1 VKRVLVVALLAV
13 LAGCSAGYTPES
25 GGPGAELGEEWGYSH
40 DAELDVTPEDGL
52 NETEL
57 EAVVARTAARVELV
71 RGLEFR
77 ERVPVRV
84 VSRESYRSNMGNR
97 SVDPWAEQVW
107 EAPLLVGEDRTV
119 AATFDAIYGGSVAG
133 YYSPGDDEIVIV
145 SDAATPRL
153 DTRTL
158 AHELVH
164 ALQDQHPELS
174 FGPRRDT
181 RDGRLAAAGLTE
193 GDANRVEAL
202 YDARCGAEW
211 DCLDQ
216 PPRGAGGR
224 SPAFDMGVF
233 VTVFTPYAEGPGF
246 VEALRARGGWAAV
259 NDAYDRF
266 PESTE
271 QVLHP
276 DRYPTDAPTAVRVPD
291 RSDGEW
297 DRFEQG
303 TETLGEATLYASL
316 WSNGLAGEGSPYAY
330 DHPAA
335 AGWDGDTLVPYTN
348 GSAGGYV
355 WRLTFDSTADARE
368 FRDAYARMLRAKGGE
383 RVDGALVVPDG
394 PFADAFRVTRDGDT
408 VTVVNAPTVADLG
421 GVHGSG

>member
-1 VKRVLVVALLAV
+1 MNSRVLAVVLLAL
-13 LAGCSAGYTPES
+13 LAGCSAGYTPGT
-25 GGPGAELGEEWGYSH
+25 GGPDAELGEEWGYSH
-40 DAELDVTPEDGL
+40 DATLDVTPEDGL

-57 EAVVARTAARVELV
+57 EAVVARTAARVELI

-84 VSRESYRSNMGNR
+84 VSRESYRASRANR
-97 SVDPWAEQVW
+97 SVDPWEEQVW

-119 AATFDAIYGGSVAG
+119 AATFDAIYRGSVVG
-133 YYSPGDDEIVIV
+133 YYSPSDAEIVVV
-145 SDAATPRL
+145 SDAATPML

-164 ALQDQHPELS
+164 ALQDQHPQLS
-174 FGPRRDT
+174 FGPNRDT

-202 YDARCGAEW
+202 YDARCSDEW

-216 PPRGAGGR
+216 PPRGVSTR

-233 VTVFTPYAEGPGF
+233 VTIFTPYAEGPRF
-246 VEALRARGGWAAV
+246 VGALQERGGWAAV
-259 NDAYDRF
+259 NDAYNRF

-276 DRYPTDAPTAVRVPD
+276 EQYPNDAPTEVRVPD
-291 RSDGEW
+291 RSDDEW
-297 DRFEQG
+297 DRFDRG
-303 TETLGEATLYASL
+303 TETLGEATVYASL
-316 WSNGLAGEGSPYAY
+316 WANDRAPDESPYAY

-355 WRLTFDSTADARE
+355 WRLTFDSGTDAQE
-368 FRDAYARMLRAKGGE
+368 FRDAYLRMLRAKGGE
-383 RVDGALVVPDG
+383 RIDTALVIPDG
-394 PFADAFRVTRDGDT
+394 PFADAFSVTRTAET
-408 VTVVNAPTVADLG
+408 VTVVNAPTVDDLD
-421 GVHGSG
+421 GVHG